1 MSLPFFTHVQWFKLL
16 KKMLHS
22 APSSQS
28 SAPWSSLPQKLP
40 CRCLS
45 QSPWQLPSAVS
56 AATLGAAGAAS
67 KFSLNG
73 VRHGPEQLWPQY
85 AIMTFNV
92 SVWYRM
98 ESPYSPCFAM
108 SIFSDMA
115 GLVFG
120 MVCRLICLISQQLR
134 RSLTSS
140 WYQLDIFP
148 TTCLNQFYCN
158 TVIQMKAPQS
168 VAGSSQT
175 SSRIWN
181 YTRDAASTLKTW
193 WTSGH
198 ATK

>member
-108 SIFSDMA
+108 STFFIFA
-115 GLVFG
+115 FVIIRWLGT
-120 MVCRLICLISQQLR
+120 
-134 RSLTSS
+134 TSRIS
-140 WYQLDIFP
+140 WYGLDLPVRNICSSKLL
-148 TTCLNQFYCN
+148 TT
-158 TVIQMKAPQS
+158 PP
-168 VAGSSQT
+168 
-175 SSRIWN
+175 
-181 YTRDAASTLKTW
+181 KTW
-193 WTSGH
+193 GCFQKCRNMPCNMS
-198 ATK
+198 